1 MGQTDE
7 RRRDWDRAVDRRR
20 KHSVESTVSGMND
33 DELRR
38 YARHIILPE
47 VGLEGQAR
55 LKRARV
61 LIVGAGGLGSPA
73 SLYLAAAGIGTLG
86 LVDFDVV
93 EYSNLQRQII
103 HGTSDVGRS
112 KLESAR
118 DSLHEINPEVT
129 IECHESRL
137 TSENAFQIIEPYDI
151 VVDGTDNFP
160 TRYLVNDACV
170 LLGKPNVYGSIFRFE
185 GQASVFYAAQGPC
198 YRCLFRDPPPPG
210 LVPSCAEAGVL
221 GVLPGIIG
229 AIQANETIKLILERG
244 EPLIGRLLLFDA
256 LSMRFRELH
265 LRKDRECSVCGEEPT
280 VRELIDYE
288 DFCGVGSDEAVLHP
302 ATGVPAMSASQL
314 KARLD
319 AGDPI
324 RVIDVREPFELRI
337 CSLDVAEPFPLR
349 SLTGRLNELSP
360 GEQIVVVCRN
370 GYRSAE
376 VVRFLRERGFARAYN
391 LDGGLRA
398 WSDDVDPSMPR
409 Y

>member
-1 MGQTDE
+1 
-7 RRRDWDRAVDRRR
+7 
-20 KHSVESTVSGMND
+20 MND
-33 DELRR
+33 TELRR
-38 YARHIILPE
+38 YARHIILTE

-118 DSLHEINPEVT
+118 DSLHEINPDVR

-137 TSENAFQIIEPYDI
+137 TSKNALQIIEPYDI

-185 GQASVFYAAQGPC
+185 GQASVFHAAQGPC
-198 YRCLFRDPPPPG
+198 YRCLFREPPPPG
-210 LVPSCAEAGVL
+210 LIPSCAEAGVL

-265 LRKDRECSVCGEEPT
+265 LRKDRECCVCGDEPT

-288 DFCGVGSDEAVLHP
+288 DFCGVGSDEAVPHP
-302 ATGVPAMSASQL
+302 ATGVPAISASQL

-319 AGDPI
+319 AGDSI

-349 SLTGRLNELSP
+349 SLPSRLNELGP